1 MAYLVQTKFKNSFKD
16 FHLSECVYV
25 QDYNTL
31 QPDEDGALR
40 VSEFDELDAETIAE
54 IKSVGLYVYKSKTYD
69 EYRIY
74 MSQIKVY
81 ELVEGEAPKNVA
93 SYGWFNYQWL
103 PLKQAKKEVEI
114 FLSTL

>member
-1 MAYLVQTKFKNSFKD
+1 
-16 FHLSECVYV
+16 
-25 QDYNTL
+25 
-31 QPDEDGALR
+31 
-40 VSEFDELDAETIAE
+40 
-54 IKSVGLYVYKSKTYD
+54 
-69 EYRIY
+69 

-81 ELVEGEAPKNVA
+81 ELVEGEVPKNGT

>member
-31 QPDEDGALR
+31 QPDVEGALR
-40 VSEFDELDAETIAE
+40 VSEADELDVKTIDD
-54 IKSVGLYVYKSKTYD
+54 IKSVGLYVSKRKDWD
-69 EYRIY
+69 EYLIY

-81 ELVEGEAPKNVA
+81 ELVEGEAPKNVS
-93 SYGWFNYQWL
+93 SYGWFNHQWL